1 MADQLAA
8 PVSAPAPPVPHTSR
22 PNVVTDVLVYI
33 GEIALLLG
41 QAARAL
47 VRQGVDWRDLIGQMA
62 AIGVNSVPVAVLTSF
77 ASGAVIALYFTP
89 FLERYGVGTF
99 VGGVVA
105 LALAREL
112 VPTLTGV
119 VVAARAG
126 SQIAAELG
134 TMKVTEQVDALRA
147 LAVSPIQYLV
157 VPRILAA
164 VLMVPLVCALSDVI
178 GIGGGYLVAVYQE
191 HLPAALY
198 PLSILQNLEPWDFFG
213 GMIKTLVF
221 GAIVALVGCHQG
233 LKTEGGATEVGRAT
247 TNAVVLSIVLI
258 YIADYVL
265 AYVMFHRDVSL

>member
-1 MADQLAA
+1 MADQIAA
-8 PVSAPAPPVPHTSR
+8 TAPAPGITQSPPR
-22 PNVVTDVLVYI
+22 LGMFANLLIYI

-41 QAARAL
+41 QAGRAL
-47 VRQGVDWRDLIGQMA
+47 RHGVDGRDLMEQMW
-62 AIGVNSVPVAVLTSF
+62 AIGVNSVAVSVLTSF

-89 FLERYGVGTF
+89 FLLHYGVGSF

-105 LALAREL
+105 LALSREL

-164 VLMVPLVCALSDVI
+164 VIMVPLVCALSDAV
-178 GIGGGYLVAVYQE
+178 GIYGGYLVAVFQQ

-198 PLSILQNLEPWDFFG
+198 GSSILENLTPWDFLG
-213 GMIKTLVF
+213 GMVKTLVF

-258 YIADYVL
+258 YITDYFL
-265 AYVMFHRDVSL
+265 AYLMFHQDVTS